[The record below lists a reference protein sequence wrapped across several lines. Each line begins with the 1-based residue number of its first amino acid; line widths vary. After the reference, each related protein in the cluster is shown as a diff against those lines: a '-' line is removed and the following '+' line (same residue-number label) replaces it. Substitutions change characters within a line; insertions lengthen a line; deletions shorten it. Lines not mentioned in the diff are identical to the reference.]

1 MTRLAWM
8 TDIHLNFLGTMQI
21 ENWLRDLKQE
31 QFHALLIT
39 GDIGEADSLE
49 DYLIRI
55 GGKLAV
61 PVYFVLGNHDY
72 YRSSIENVRA
82 NMSRLHNE
90 NSGLNWLPEQGIVQL
105 ADTIAMVGHGA
116 WGDGGYGDFMNSS
129 LMLNDYILI
138 QELVDLTASERLHKL
153 HELGQESANYIQH
166 ILPEALARFEHVY
179 VALHVP
185 PFQESC
191 WYDDKIPPDDDD
203 YLPHFTC
210 KAVGDV
216 LLKIADDY
224 PDKQITVLCG
234 HTHGSGETM
243 MRPNLH
249 VITSGAEYGQPTI
262 ARIFSL

>member
-21 ENWLRDLKQE
+21 ENWLEEIQQE
-31 QFHALLIT
+31 EFDALLIT
-39 GDIGEADSLE
+39 GDIGEADSLQ
-49 DYLIRI
+49 DYLLRI
-55 GGKLAV
+55 EGRLKV

-72 YRSSIENVRA
+72 YRSSVENVRA
-82 NMSRLHNE
+82 NMRRLHE
-90 NSGLNWLPEQGIVQL
+90 EHPRLNWLPEQGIVKL
-105 ADTIAMVGHGA
+105 SDTVGMVGHGA
-116 WGDGGYGDFMNSS
+116 WGDGGYGDFMASS
-129 LMLNDYILI
+129 LMLNDYVMIH
-138 QELVDLTASERLHKL
+138 DLCDLSPEKRLLKL
-153 HELGQESANYIQH
+153 RALGQDAALYIKR
-166 ILPEALARFEHVY
+166 ILPTALGRYSHVF

-191 WYDDKIPPDDDD
+191 WYDDKTPDADDD

-216 LLKIADDY
+216 LLEIADSY

-234 HTHGSGETM
+234 HTHGRGETTI
-243 MRPNLH
+243 RPNLE
-249 VITSGAEYGQPTI
+249 VITEGAEYGKPTI